1 MKKIFITI
9 AIVLFVQTLYAQS
22 DFILQAPFKSNY
34 YISWTFGYYE
44 NYSTKKIELHEG
56 IDFAV
61 RTGTPVYAAC
71 EGTITEVSYNTEL
84 GNYII
89 IKHSNGFKTCYCNL
103 QSFRRKIG
111 EKVSTDDII
120 ASSGNT
126 GISAG
131 PHLCFRLYDLN
142 NVAINPTKYF
152 KELPEPNTPPDKELE
167 NSSFQEE
174 EYTPEL
180 PFSEN

>member
-61 RTGTPVYAAC
+61 RTGTPVYAAAA
-71 EGTITEVSYNTEL
+71 GTVVKAGWSGGYGYLVVIDHGNGYQTYYAHNSRLCVSVGQSVSKGQNIAYSGST
-84 GNYII
+84 GN
-89 IKHSNGFKTCYCNL
+89 
-103 QSFRRKIG
+103 
-111 EKVSTDDII
+111 ST
-120 ASSGNT
+120 
-126 GISAG
+126 G
-131 PHLCFRLYDLN
+131 PHLHFEVRINGNTTNPLN
-142 NVAINPTKYF
+142 YI
-152 KELPEPNTPPDKELE
+152 
-167 NSSFQEE
+167 
-174 EYTPEL
+174 
-180 PFSEN
+180 